1 MTRELRFLLAR
12 FVTCF
17 FAVLA
22 VVALVPDGI
31 ELPPE
36 GTRDF
41 WTTVAAFAAV
51 LALVNAYVRPV
62 VDLLL
67 KPVTCVLGF
76 FTLGLSHVLVSAGVF
91 WLAAQTVE
99 AIEIRTVIG
108 AVVGS
113 IIVGLINVVG
123 SSLLG
128 GREE

>member
-1 MTRELRFLLAR
+1 MSREFRFLIAR

-22 VVALVPDGI
+22 VAALVPDGL

-41 WTTVAAFAAV
+41 WTTVMAFAAV

-76 FTLGLSHVLVSAGVF
+76 LTLGLSHVLVSAGVF

-99 AIEIRTVIG
+99 AIEIRSVIG
-108 AVVGS
+108 ALVGS

-123 SSLLG
+123 SILLG

>member
-1 MTRELRFLLAR
+1 MTRELRYLLAR
-12 FVTCF
+12 LVTCF

-22 VVALVPDGI
+22 VAAFVPDGI
-31 ELPPE
+31 AFPPD

-41 WTTVAAFAAV
+41 WTTITAFAAV

-67 KPVTCVLGF
+67 KPVTCVLGIL
-76 FTLGLSHVLVSAGVF
+76 TLGLSHVVVSAAVF

-113 IIVGLINVVG
+113 IIVGLVNVAG
-123 SSLLG
+123 SVVLG

>member
-1 MTRELRFLLAR
+1 MTRELRYLLVR
-12 FVTCF
+12 LVTCF

-22 VVALVPDGI
+22 VAALVPDGI

-36 GTRDF
+36 GSRDF
-41 WTTVAAFAAV
+41 WTTVTAFAAV

-62 VDLLL
+62 MDLLL
-67 KPVTCVLGF
+67 KPFTCVLGF
-76 FTLGLSHVLVSAGVF
+76 LTLGFSHVLVSAAVF

-99 AIEIRTVIG
+99 AIEIRSVIG

-113 IIVGLINVVG
+113 IIVGLINVAG
-123 SSLLG
+123 SVVLG

>member
-1 MTRELRFLLAR
+1 MTRELRYLLVR
-12 FVTCF
+12 LVTCF

-22 VVALVPDGI
+22 VAALVPDGI

-36 GTRDF
+36 GSRDF
-41 WTTVAAFAAV
+41 WITVMAFAAV

-62 VDLLL
+62 MDLLL
-67 KPVTCVLGF
+67 KPFTCVLGF
-76 FTLGLSHVLVSAGVF
+76 LTLGFSHVLVSAGVF

-99 AIEIRTVIG
+99 AIEIRSVIG

-113 IIVGLINVVG
+113 IIVGLINVAG
-123 SSLLG
+123 SVVLG